1 MKMNKKQ
8 QEQFDDYA
16 TKFARDLKNIFTFES
31 SERYLK
37 QQSMWKWSAFCV
49 EYLARY
55 NVFGDMEA
63 DELIE
68 NQSLYRKY
76 EKIVIPVFRECIQEL
91 GIERE
96 ERIKEERRK
105 AKEESDKKGHK
116 RKRNNS

>member
-1 MKMNKKQ
+1 MKMNKE
-8 QEQFDDYA
+8 QEVKFENYA
-16 TKFARDLKNIFTFES
+16 IKFARDLKNIFTFES

-49 EYLARY
+49 ECLARY

-68 NQSLYRKY
+68 NQSLYRRY

-91 GIERE
+91 GMERE
-96 ERIKEERRK
+96 EKIKEERRR
-105 AKEESDKKGHK
+105 AREESKKGHK
-116 RKRNNS
+116 RKKK

>member
-1 MKMNKKQ
+1 MKMNKKELQ
-8 QEQFDDYA
+8 QFENYA
-16 TKFARDLKNIFTFES
+16 IKFARDLKNIFTFES

-49 EYLARY
+49 ECLARY

-68 NQSLYRKY
+68 NQSLYRRY

-91 GIERE
+91 GMERE
-96 ERIKEERRK
+96 EKIKEERRR
-105 AKEESDKKGHK
+105 AREKEMKKGHK
-116 RKRNNS
+116 RKKK

>member
-1 MKMNKKQ
+1 MKINKKQ

-55 NVFGDMEA
+55 NVFEDMEA

-76 EKIVIPVFRECIQEL
+76 EKIVIPVFRQCVSEL
-91 GIERE
+91 NITHDEKIKHERA
-96 ERIKEERRK
+96 K
-105 AKEESDKKGHK
+105 AKEMKNKGKYK
-116 RKRNNS
+116 RK

>member
-8 QEQFDDYA
+8 QEQFETYA
-16 TKFARDLKNIFTFES
+16 IKFARDLKNIFTFES

-49 EYLARY
+49 ECLARY

-68 NQSLYRKY
+68 NQSLYRRY

-91 GIERE
+91 GMERE
-96 ERIKEERRK
+96 EKIKEERRR
-105 AKEESDKKGHK
+105 AREESKKGHK
-116 RKRNNS
+116 RKKK